1 MSNTVYQ
8 IITDHIIEKLES
20 GTVPWHRP
28 WKSRGYPINLIS
40 KKPYR
45 GVNVFLLGCSGYV
58 SPYWL
63 SYKQAQDLRGNV
75 KKGEKASIAVFW
87 KQVQVDDKNSETGE
101 IKKKTIPMLR
111 YYRVF
116 NTEQCEN
123 INPEKIPVPEIK
135 QNFQPLQQCE
145 FIINNMPNKP
155 NIQHKTQQA
164 YYQPS
169 GDCINMPL
177 QNTFENSEEYYSTLF
192 HELTH
197 STGHSSRLNRHQKNH
212 CSHHFGSQDYSK
224 EELVA
229 EMGAAFLCGHAGI
242 EMKTLE
248 NSAAYIKSWL
258 SKLKDDVRLV
268 ISAAAQAQKSTDYIL
283 NNPIIEY

>member
-1 MSNTVYQ
+1 MNNTVYQ
-8 IITDHIIEKLES
+8 IITNQIIEKLKS
-20 GTVPWHRP
+20 GTIPWHTP
-28 WKSRGYPINLIS
+28 WKGGGNPANLIS

-45 GVNVFLLGCSGYV
+45 GINTFLLSCSGYI

-63 SYKQAQDLRGNV
+63 SYKQAQSLGGNV
-75 KKGEKASIAVFW
+75 KKGEKASIAIFW
-87 KQVQVDDKNSETGE
+87 KQIQVDDKNKETGE
-101 IKKKTIPMLR
+101 IKKKNIPLLR
-111 YYRVF
+111 YYNVF
-116 NTEQCEN
+116 NIEQCEN
-123 INPEKIPVPEIK
+123 INPEKAPTPEIK

-145 FIINNMPNKP
+145 SVINNMPNKP
-155 NIQHKTQQA
+155 DIQHKAQRA
-164 YYQPS
+164 YYQPL
-169 GDCINMPL
+169 GDFVNMPL

-229 EMGAAFLCGHAGI
+229 EMGAAFLCGYTGI